1 MPDNIV
7 DLPVITTLKSDP
19 NRVLQAADGKL
30 ETAVVIGWQK
40 DDSGQFYFA
49 SSEPNSAEVIMLLE
63 IAKRRLLESMDELSE
78 E

>member
-1 MPDNIV
+1 MTNVVDFGGVTRLPTDPDRI
-7 DLPVITTLKSDP
+7 LK
-19 NRVLQAADGKL
+19 AADGKL